1 MRTAVFSR
9 RNPRDEVDAA
19 APDALANDQGGDQ
32 VAPPLAAP
40 ANNNNNNPA

>member
-19 APDALANDQGGDQ
+19 AAAAPDALADDQ
-32 VAPPLAAP
+32 VAPPVAAP
-40 ANNNNNNPA
+40 ANNNPA

>member
-19 APDALANDQGGDQ
+19 AAAPDALADDQGDQ
-32 VAPPLAAP
+32 VAPPVAAP
-40 ANNNNNNPA
+40 ANNNPA

>member
-19 APDALANDQGGDQ
+19 AAAAPDALADDQGDQ
-32 VAPPLAAP
+32 VAPPVAAP
-40 ANNNNNNPA
+40 ANNPA

>member
-19 APDALANDQGGDQ
+19 AAAPDALADDQGGDQ
-32 VAPPLAAP
+32 VAPPVAAP
-40 ANNNNNNPA
+40 ANNNPA

>member
-19 APDALANDQGGDQ
+19 APDALADDQGDQ
-32 VAPPLAAP
+32 VAPPVAAP
-40 ANNNNNNPA
+40 ANNNNPA

>member
-19 APDALANDQGGDQ
+19 PDALADDQGDQ
-32 VAPPLAAP
+32 VAPPVAAP
-40 ANNNNNNPA
+40 ANNNPA

>member
-19 APDALANDQGGDQ
+19 AAPDALADDQGDQ
-32 VAPPLAAP
+32 VAPPVAAP
-40 ANNNNNNPA
+40 ANNPA

>member
-19 APDALANDQGGDQ
+19 AAPDALADDQGDQ
-32 VAPPLAAP
+32 VAPPVAAP
-40 ANNNNNNPA
+40 ANNNPA

>member
-19 APDALANDQGGDQ
+19 APDADDQGDQ
-32 VAPPLAAP
+32 VAPPVAAP
-40 ANNNNNNPA
+40 ANNPA